1 MFQALNA
8 VPAPLPGIVPLP
20 KVPGSS
26 SHAPS
31 FRQLSPGPVVVAG
44 TSSATQQ
51 EDWDNLPPVLKPKL
65 DYARF
70 QQLSAR
76 LANTGVKVAD
86 PARKV

>member
-1 MFQALNA
+1 M
-8 VPAPLPGIVPLP
+8 PAPVTGILPLP

-26 SHAPS
+26 SHPPS
-31 FRQLSPGPVVVAG
+31 VRELCPGPVVVAG